1 MRLPVLALTSALA
14 LTQLPW
20 STATAGTVSVE
31 ASSGQRILTVAVT
44 DAPVEQVLSRLSEI
58 KPFKIDT
65 VGGAFDP
72 TPLTNTFTGSLSSV
86 IEQLLDHKN
95 HLIYTNARSREVER
109 IVVFGADAPDPSAQ
123 PSAQAAIAAATPPG
137 QFPPVDPAP
146 RQAQA
151 GPVAVQTGPAALK
164 QSPQRESA
172 ASADASGQPEASNTS
187 AAALTRNATVTG
199 NAAVTENAT
208 GTAAGAASSAT
219 GGQQAPATAPA
230 PGDDKTVLV
239 DSTGE
244 STISSRRASLAA
256 AGGRRGG
263 RR

>member
-31 ASSGQRILTVAVT
+31 ASGGQRILTVTVT
-44 DAPVEQVLSRLSEI
+44 DAPVEQVLRRLSEI
-58 KPFKIDT
+58 RPFKIDT

-86 IEQLLDHKN
+86 IEQLLDHEN

-109 IVVFGADAPDPSAQ
+109 IVVFGADAPDLSAQ
-123 PSAQAAIAAATPPG
+123 PSAQAAIAATTPPG

-151 GPVAVQTGPAALK
+151 GPAVAVQTGPAALK

-172 ASADASGQPEASNTS
+172 ASVDASGQPEASNTS
-187 AAALTRNATVTG
+187 AAAVTRNATVTG
-199 NAAVTENAT
+199 NAT
-208 GTAAGAASSAT
+208 GTAVIANPAEI
-219 GGQQAPATAPA
+219 GGQQAPASAPA
-230 PGDDKTVLV
+230 PADDKTVLV
-239 DSTGE
+239 ETGE
-244 STISSRRASLAA
+244 SNISSRRASLAA
-256 AGGRRGG
+256 AGSRRGG